1 MPAVWIRGR
10 DNMSSTISPDGV
22 ICPDCGSTNLA
33 ESTKCFICGQS
44 LAPADTGTTPNV
56 PLAASLPAKDLTAA
70 AAGFDLSGPVLVI
83 ALVILC
89 VGIGF
94 EEPGLGIG
102 LAVALT
108 PALIR
113 TLHISSEKRR
123 RGAPLTALELAATG
137 FGSLLVVVTVGVAA
151 AATFYGVCW
160 AGFVGGALASSP
172 FFKNY
177 EPIGYG
183 LVAGGI
189 AGTTAGVCVAV
200 ILIRRLWPGKKN

>member
-1 MPAVWIRGR
+1 MTSASPANAVY
-10 DNMSSTISPDGV
+10 
-22 ICPDCGSTNLA
+22 CPDCGSVNLA
-33 ESTKCFICGQS
+33 DSTKCFICGQS
-44 LAPADTGTTPNV
+44 LAPADSGAAPNV
-56 PLAASLPAKDLTAA
+56 PPVPLRPSEDLT
-70 AAGFDLSGPVLVI
+70 GPMTGIDLTGPVLVI
-83 ALVILC
+83 ALAILC
-89 VGIGF
+89 IGVGY
-94 EEPGLGIG
+94 EAPGLGIG

-123 RGAPLTALELAATG
+123 RGAPLTAFELAATG
-137 FGSLLVVVTVGVAA
+137 FGSLLVVVTVGIAA

-177 EPIGYG
+177 EPIGFG

-189 AGTTAGVCVAV
+189 AGTTAGLCVAV
-200 ILIRRLWPGKKN
+200 FLIRRLWSGKKN